1 LQTNV
6 VPAPTVIFN
15 DVYNNTTNY
24 SGFSSLYGNL
34 VTTNKNGDP
43 SDVYSNISLDP
54 KFVDI
59 LSSDFHLLLTSPC
72 IDAGDTLSTRDP
84 DGTIA
89 DIGAYYYPQNVSI
102 ISVSPNQLVFD
113 STTVGNSR
121 TLFLKIMNSGTDA
134 LTIQSVSVNS
144 NEFIVNQYPTLIAPQ
159 KTDSFEIIFKPVSI
173 GQKNTRLTI
182 QNSSSNAPTL
192 NVSIMGY
199 AKAKVTPQKLI
210 LTYDQIDPSRFP
222 IINNYVSVLDTSG
235 KPIAGLNESNFT
247 VTEDGTVENPITVT
261 ALGGMQ
267 VPISFVLTIDRSG
280 SMSGTP
286 LQDAKNAAIGF
297 INQMA
302 ANDKGAVISFSSDVT
317 VDQSF
322 TNDKNL
328 LINAVNSLNALG
340 NTALFDALIQS
351 VNQINT
357 QSGRKAILLLT
368 DGADNSSIS
377 TKSQA
382 IQAAMNANVPVYT
395 IGLGLGVG
403 SSEELILREIA
414 DSTGGRYYYSPNSS
428 DLQNIYSLISLQLRN
443 QYKITY
449 TTHNPDYNGS
459 VRTVQI
465 TANYQGASDNKQR
478 TYVAPSAV
486 TVPIYPFAD
495 SDPGV
500 GSAFWLDIK
509 IGDANNKVSNLF
521 GVSFIL
527 SYSSTNY
534 ISVSKPYSNKVV
546 PGTLLGTDV
555 VFFQSVDSANG
566 EVAIGIS
573 RKAGSGGVSDSGS
586 VARVGFQIA
595 KTVPDSTQIIFT
607 LTDVKAI
614 DSSGNPVILTPQ
626 RLKVTVQSV
635 VVWPGDTD
643 NSGKVDQADVLP
655 IGLYWHYKGLS
666 RSNAS
671 INWVPQPVTLW
682 NPEAATYA
690 DANGDGVVN
699 QADILPIGFNWHK
712 QKSSPII
719 VKKLAKKADQLLST
733 TTLSFVFDLGHYF
746 MPFIKDSV
754 QIRINDASNLF
765 GLSFVMALDGIQVIK
780 LSDLK
785 IRSFMGSDLVKF
797 VQVNADSDTVSVGL
811 SRKAGQSGVDGSGII
826 ATLYFK
832 ALQEGN
838 VVLSFLDISA
848 IDSLGNSLT
857 IAGRD
862 TSFTVVSI
870 KDRERTSL
878 LPTQFNLKPNYPN
891 PFNPSTA
898 IQYDLPK
905 ATHVKIEIYNTLGQR
920 VRTLVNKNKTAGSYQ
935 VIWDGDNDNGEPVPS
950 GIYFYIMNTSEFKQ
964 SRKMLLVR

>member
-1 LQTNV
+1 
-6 VPAPTVIFN
+6 
-15 DVYNNTTNY
+15 
-24 SGFSSLYGNL
+24 
-34 VTTNKNGDP
+34 
-43 SDVYSNISLDP
+43 
-54 KFVDI
+54 
-59 LSSDFHLLLTSPC
+59 
-72 IDAGDTLSTRDP
+72 
-84 DGTIA
+84 
-89 DIGAYYYPQNVSI
+89 
-102 ISVSPNQLVFD
+102 
-113 STTVGNSR
+113 
-121 TLFLKIMNSGTDA
+121 
-134 LTIQSVSVNS
+134 
-144 NEFIVNQYPTLIAPQ
+144 
-159 KTDSFEIIFKPVSI
+159 
-173 GQKNTRLTI
+173 
-182 QNSSSNAPTL
+182 
-192 NVSIMGY
+192 
-199 AKAKVTPQKLI
+199 
-210 LTYDQIDPSRFP
+210 
-222 IINNYVSVLDTSG
+222 
-235 KPIAGLNESNFT
+235 
-247 VTEDGTVENPITVT
+247 
-261 ALGGMQ
+261 
-267 VPISFVLTIDRSG
+267 
-280 SMSGTP
+280 
-286 LQDAKNAAIGF
+286 
-297 INQMA
+297 
-302 ANDKGAVISFSSDVT
+302 
-317 VDQSF
+317 
-322 TNDKNL
+322 
-328 LINAVNSLNALG
+328 
-340 NTALFDALIQS
+340 
-351 VNQINT
+351 
-357 QSGRKAILLLT
+357 
-368 DGADNSSIS
+368 
-377 TKSQA
+377 
-382 IQAAMNANVPVYT
+382 
-395 IGLGLGVG
+395 
-403 SSEELILREIA
+403 
-414 DSTGGRYYYSPNSS
+414 
-428 DLQNIYSLISLQLRN
+428 
-443 QYKITY
+443 
-449 TTHNPDYNGS
+449 
-459 VRTVQI
+459 
-465 TANYQGASDNKQR
+465 
-478 TYVAPSAV
+478 
-486 TVPIYPFAD
+486 
-495 SDPGV
+495 
-500 GSAFWLDIK
+500 
-509 IGDANNKVSNLF
+509 
-521 GVSFIL
+521 
-527 SYSSTNY
+527 
-534 ISVSKPYSNKVV
+534 V

-754 QIRINDASNLF
+754 QISINDASNLF

-891 PFNPSTA
+891 PFNPSTG